1 MKLEL
6 EFTNGQVATAEVE
19 EFNVSGDQNFFETLK
34 SIKENNKHITL
45 NENETGKVY
54 KYEGKDL
61 VSFKVIL

>member
-34 SIKENNKHITL
+34 LSLIHI
-45 NENETGKVY
+45 
-54 KYEGKDL
+54 
-61 VSFKVIL
+61 